1 MQDST
6 AVPFPSVAILGSG
19 SMGGAI
25 LDGILAAGGAG
36 SDVVVTTRSAASAAA
51 FADRP
56 GVRAIAV
63 EADPAANREAVKSAE
78 LVILAVKP
86 ANVLALAAEMAGA
99 TKTGAVV
106 VSVAAGVPT
115 SAIEARVPGV
125 MVVRA
130 MPNTPSTIGRGVTG
144 ISAGALADERALSLA
159 EAVFASVGSV
169 HRVDESQLDALT
181 AISGSGPAYV
191 FYLIE
196 KLSAAGVE
204 LGLDARL
211 AEALAAATFAGASEL
226 LLHSDAAPSELRR
239 RVTSP
244 GGTTERAI
252 AVFDDR
258 DVTGT
263 VRDAA
268 QVAATRSAEL
278 SRQYSATD

>member
-1 MQDST
+1 VQDST

-25 LDGILAAGGAG
+25 LEGILASDGAEAG
-36 SDVVVTTRSAASAAA
+36 VVVTTRSAVSAAG
-51 FADRP
+51 FADRS

-63 EADPAANREAVKSAE
+63 ETDSDANRRAAADADVV
-78 LVILAVKP
+78 LLAVKP
-86 ANVLALAAEMAGA
+86 ANVLALAAEIAGA
-99 TKTGAVV
+99 TKPGAVI
-106 VSVAAGVPT
+106 VSVAAGVPI
-115 SAIEARVPGV
+115 SALETRLPGTL
-125 MVVRA
+125 VVRA

-144 ISAGALADERALSLA
+144 ISAGALADERALRLA
-159 EAVFASVGSV
+159 ETVFASVGSV
-169 HRVDESQLDALT
+169 HRVDEAQLDALT

-204 LGLDARL
+204 LGLDEHL
-211 AEALAAATFAGASEL
+211 AAALAAETFAGASEL
-226 LLHSDAAPSELRR
+226 LLHSDAAPVELRR

-258 DVTGT
+258 DVSGT
-263 VRDAA
+263 VSAAA
-268 QVAATRSAEL
+268 QAAATRSAEL
-278 SRQYSATD
+278 SRQYAG